1 MTLNLKGPL
10 LIAGAGKMGTAL
22 ISGLLEA
29 GISPA
34 QIVIQDPAPSLDVQ
48 DFVIREGVRCAP
60 LITSLNVPPS
70 VILVAVKPQIMD
82 AVMPGLAQLAGPET
96 LLLSI
101 AAGRTIES
109 FERYLPAGSAVI
121 RAMPNTPAA
130 IRAGITVCCRNAFV
144 SEAQRSIAED
154 MLRAV
159 GDVAWV
165 DDEALM
171 DAVTAVSGSG
181 PAYVFYLV
189 EALAEAGVAA
199 GLDQDLAARLAR
211 ATVAGSGALLA
222 ASAEEAAVLRKN
234 VTSPGGTTAAAL
246 EVLMAEDGLKP
257 LITAAVLAAQKRS
270 RELAG

>member
-1 MTLNLKGPL
+1 MTLNLEGPL

-29 GISPA
+29 GLRPG
-34 QIVIQDPAPSLDVQ
+34 QVVIQDPAPSLEVQ

-60 LITSLNVPPS
+60 AITDLDTPPA
-70 VILVAVKPQIMD
+70 VILVAVKPQMMD
-82 AVMPGLAQLAGPET
+82 AVMPGLAQLAGPRT

-101 AAGRTIES
+101 AAGRTIAS
-109 FERYLPAGSAVI
+109 FERFLTAGAAVI

-130 IRAGITVCCRNAFV
+130 IGAGITVCCGNAHV
-144 SEAQRSIAED
+144 TDAHKAIAEN

-159 GDVAWV
+159 GDVAWI

-199 GLDQDLAARLAR
+199 GLDAELSSRLAR

-222 ASAEEAAVLRKN
+222 ASEEDAATLRKN

-246 EVLMAEDGLKP
+246 EVLMAGNGLEP
-257 LITAAVLAAQKRS
+257 LLAAAVAAAQKRG
-270 RELAG
+270 RELAD

>member
-1 MTLNLKGPL
+1 MTLTLEGPL

-22 ISGLLEA
+22 VSGLLDA
-29 GISPA
+29 GLSPG
-34 QIVIQDPAPSLDVQ
+34 QIVIQDPAPSIEIQ
-48 DFVIREGVRCAP
+48 DFVIREGLRCAP
-60 LITSLNVPPS
+60 AITDLDKPPA
-70 VILVAVKPQIMD
+70 VILVAVKPQIMES
-82 AVMPGLAQLAGPET
+82 VMPGLAQLAGPNT

-101 AAGRTIES
+101 AAGRPIAS
-109 FERYLPAGSAVI
+109 FEKFLPEGAAVI

-130 IRAGITVCCRNAFV
+130 IGAGITVCCANAHV
-144 SEAQRSIAED
+144 SGAQKALAED

-159 GDVAWV
+159 GEVAWI
-165 DDEALM
+165 DDETLM

-199 GLDQDLAARLAR
+199 GLDAELAGRLAR
-211 ATVAGSGALLA
+211 ATVAGSGALLSASDEDA
-222 ASAEEAAVLRKN
+222 ATLRKN

-246 EVLMAEDGLKP
+246 DVLMADNGLKP
-257 LITAAVLAAQKRS
+257 LMAAAVAAAKKRG